1 MKKNLNERKSPG
13 RPSRTDKD
21 NKAAASAEKGTK
33 PGDKRKTYIVQS
45 ELADKI
51 DAIAYW
57 DRVSIKDVVNEAFT
71 NKVNTYEKANG
82 PIKQPNTK
90 K

>member
-1 MKKNLNERKSPG
+1 MKKNLNERKAPG

-21 NKAAASAEKGTK
+21 NKAATSAEKGTM

-45 ELADKI
+45 DLADKI

-57 DRVSIKDVVNEAFT
+57 DRVSIKQVVQEAFSD
-71 NKVNTYEKANG
+71 KVNSYEKKNG
-82 PIKQPNTK
+82 PVKSVK